1 MQAATLMSSILTA
14 PPSWLLRLANS
25 VMPSPSFL
33 RARPSPS
40 IRPTTAKASSFAW
53 RTSLSVRMNLQPT
66 SEEVRS
72 VVVIPM
78 SAVAVMS
85 TPSVRAA
92 KVACA
97 TLGTVTVFAPCG
109 SGNFSN
115 SWITGALCSAVYR
128 ALVRMMFCAFSRF
141 PVVAVWIAI
150 VCPLHY
156 AEFLSPRSRYLAV
169 GVVSAC
175 LVDVITTA
183 TLRGQVGVVLRL
195 GPLFGGDVVQRG
207 CPPVGSR
214 LLHVRVVLGTGNVA
228 RLNGGFRQP
237 LQEVGRKARISTALS
252 HTVDTPHELK
262 DQGLV
267 LNGKPHLSQKPVS
280 SLLVTL
286 SMKIEPRKDLRALTG
301 IEVAVSNALLY
312 QVSEGL
318 HFLKNPHRS
327 LCGLR

>member
-1 MQAATLMSSILTA
+1 
-14 PPSWLLRLANS
+14 
-25 VMPSPSFL
+25 
-33 RARPSPS
+33 
-40 IRPTTAKASSFAW
+40 
-53 RTSLSVRMNLQPT
+53 MNLQPT

-156 AEFLSPRSRYLAV
+156 AEFLSPLSRHLAV

-175 LVDVITTA
+175 LVDVVTAA

-195 GPLFGGDVVQRG
+195 GPFFGGDVVERG
-207 CPPVGSR
+207 LPPLITS
-214 LLHVRVVLGTGNVA
+214 L
-228 RLNGGFRQP
+228 FP
-237 LQEVGRKARISTALS
+237 
-252 HTVDTPHELK
+252 
-262 DQGLV
+262 
-267 LNGKPHLSQKPVS
+267 PHL
-280 SLLVTL
+280 
-286 SMKIEPRKDLRALTG
+286 
-301 IEVAVSNALLY
+301 ALL
-312 QVSEGL
+312 L
-318 HFLKNPHRS
+318 CPH
-327 LCGLR
+327 LDAGAY